1 MPRSGYVH
9 ALGWRS
15 LDRLYDPF
23 IRVSMRE
30 RRFKQRL
37 IDRAGIRPGHRVL
50 DLGCG
55 TGTLLLMLRRAHPG
69 ARLIGVD
76 GDEAILKIAREKAS
90 GTGTSL
96 ALVAADAGRLPF
108 QSGAFDRVLTTLVLH
123 HLNRDHKKQVLREVW
138 RILSPGGELHI
149 ADWGRPH
156 TRVMW
161 IAAQSVAAF
170 DGREVMADNLAG
182 RLPEFC
188 REAGFVD
195 VSDDERWPTL
205 FGTLAFVRAIKQ

>member
-23 IRVSMRE
+23 IRLSMRE

-55 TGTLLLMLRRAHPG
+55 TGTLLLMLHRGHPG